1 MSAQPTAA
9 VFNDRDLAR
18 RRDEARGLWLGL
30 LGVAIFSMT
39 LPMTRLAVGPAD
51 DAQLPPLFV
60 TAGRAALAGLLSLIY
75 LRVIG
80 APRLKRAHLGA
91 LLVSALGTVVGFP
104 LFLSLALR
112 HVDAMHAAVVTG
124 QKPLAT
130 ATVAALHF
138 RQRPSA
144 GFWVCAVLG
153 CVLVLVF
160 AALEGGGTLTAADG
174 WLLLAVLSAAGGYVA
189 GAKLATEWPA
199 ERVISWVLVLS
210 LPLTAPLA
218 WAWRPAGAVS
228 AAAWG
233 GLAYVTLF
241 SMWLGFFAWYR
252 GLALGGALRVS
263 QVQLLQPFLALLFA
277 VPVLGETLEPTTLAF
292 ALAVLGV
299 VIVGKK
305 MPVRHVAPAAV
316 MQEMRP

>member
-1 MSAQPTAA
+1 
-9 VFNDRDLAR
+9 L
-18 RRDEARGLWLGL
+18 
-30 LGVAIFSMT
+30 
-39 LPMTRLAVGPAD
+39 
-51 DAQLPPLFV
+51 
-60 TAGRAALAGLLSLIY
+60 
-75 LRVIG
+75 
-80 APRLKRAHLGA
+80 
-91 LLVSALGTVVGFP
+91 
-104 LFLSLALR
+104 
-112 HVDAMHAAVVTG
+112 
-124 QKPLAT
+124 
-130 ATVAALHF
+130 
-138 RQRPSA
+138 RQRAST